1 MGWAPVIVIPAID
14 LKDGQCV
21 RLRQG
26 EMDQS
31 TVFSDDPLAMAQRW
45 VEAGA
50 KRLHLV
56 DLNGA
61 FAGKPVNGEAVTGI
75 AKAFPDLPIQI
86 GGGIRAADTIQA
98 YLDAGVQYVIVGT
111 QAVKQPEFVD
121 AMCQRFPGHIIVGID
136 AKAGLVATDGWAE
149 VSNVKASDLARR
161 FAAAG
166 VSALVY
172 TDIARDGMMAGVNVE
187 ATVAL
192 AQACK
197 IPVIASGGVTTL
209 QDIKDL
215 YTVSHNGIMG
225 AITGR
230 AIYEGSLD
238 LSEAQAWCDQQEP

>member
-1 MGWAPVIVIPAID
+1 MIVIPAID

-26 EMDQS
+26 EMSAS
-31 TVFSDDPLAMAQRW
+31 TVFSNDPLAMAQRW
-45 VEAGA
+45 VDAGA

-61 FAGKPVNGEAVTGI
+61 FAGKPVNGDAVRAI
-75 AKAFPDLPIQI
+75 AEAFPQLPIQI
-86 GGGIRAADTIQA
+86 GGGIRTQATVDA
-98 YLDAGVQYVIVGT
+98 YLDAGVSFVIIGT
-111 QAVKQPEFVD
+111 QAVKDPPFVH
-121 AMCQRFPGHIIVGID
+121 AMCQRYPGKVIVGID
-136 AKAGLVATDGWAE
+136 AKSGWVATQGWAD
-149 VSNVKASDLARR
+149 VSSVRATDLARQ

-166 VSALVY
+166 VAALVY
-172 TDIARDGMMAGVNVE
+172 TDIARDGMMAGVNVA
-187 ATVAL
+187 ATVEIAT
-192 AQACK
+192 AAA

-215 YTVSHNGIMG
+215 HQTSHHGIIG

-238 LSEAQAWCDQQEP
+238 LAAAQAWCDAQ